1 MLYCNSI
8 NTSILISFIKHTQY
22 SISKLLLVH
31 RLVMGRHPKYV
42 IHCSI
47 QNTTHFCQ
55 TSMYYQISVLRI
67 VHLEYILFKFCFF
80 FKVIFFS
87 QFCPNTRGVC
97 CLLILVNLA
106 LILVALG
113 FIIVLQLP
121 DPAFV
126 WYLFKIKNI
135 YINVLS
141 MYLHLLYMYLI

>member
-8 NTSILISFIKHTQY
+8 TTSILIFFIKHTQY
-22 SISKLLLVH
+22 SISKVLLDH
-31 RLVMGRHPKYV
+31 RLVMGRYPKYV

-67 VHLEYILFKFCFF
+67 VHLEYILFKFSL
-80 FKVIFFS
+80 KVIFFS

-126 WYLFKIKNI
+126 WYLFKIKNLYI
-135 YINVLS
+135 YVL
-141 MYLHLLYMYLI
+141 I